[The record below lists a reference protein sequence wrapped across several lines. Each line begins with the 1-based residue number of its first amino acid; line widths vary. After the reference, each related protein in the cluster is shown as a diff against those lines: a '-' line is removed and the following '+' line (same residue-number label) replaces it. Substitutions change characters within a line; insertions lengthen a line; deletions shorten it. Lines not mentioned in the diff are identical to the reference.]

1 MIKNLALSGG
11 SVKGLT
17 YLGLVKFLEENPEIY
32 HNLESISGAS
42 IGSIFATYLCLQ
54 IPYKHLSSFLHKNMG
69 DFLSFD
75 IEHLFEDFGLDKCEH
90 LINFIGELMGI
101 YKDLTFKELYNRSKK
116 KLIISATCL
125 STYST
130 EYFNYETHPDL
141 KVLDAI
147 RASISLPFLFTKVDI
162 NGKIYVDGGIL
173 EPLPIR
179 MFDKKDTL
187 GLWICDK
194 SSENYGYNGDFSTL
208 QGFIYNFFVCVKRNI
223 DILTKTEDNYDILK
237 IELQDIS
244 VIDFDLTIEKK
255 QELIDVCYNTLKN
268 FFTKK

>member
-1 MIKNLALSGG
+1 MLKNLALSGG

-32 HNLESISGAS
+32 DKLECIAGAS
-42 IGSIFATYLCLQ
+42 IGSIFATYICLQ
-54 IPYKHLSSFLHKNMG
+54 IPYKHLVSFLHKNMG

-75 IEHLFEDFGLDKCEH
+75 IEHLFEDYGLDRCDY
-90 LINFIGELMGI
+90 LIEFIGSLMGI

-125 STYST
+125 STYET
-130 EYFNYETHPDL
+130 EYFSHETHPDI

-162 NGKIYVDGGIL
+162 NGKIYIDGGIL
-173 EPLPIR
+173 EPIPIQ
-179 MFDKKDTL
+179 MFDPKETL
-187 GLWICDK
+187 GLWITDK
-194 SSENYGYNGDFSTL
+194 SDDYGYKGDFSSL

-223 DILTKTEDNYDILK
+223 DILTKTEEKYNILK
-237 IELQDIS
+237 IELENIS
-244 VIDFDLTIEKK
+244 VIDFDLSIEKK
-255 QELIDVCYNTLKN
+255 QELVDVCYNSLKN